1 VRGLW
6 TLLIVHTS
14 QFFAKVNVTKIAAA
28 KSKKVHRTALHSK
41 MTEPNRFFPL
51 LFLLCH
57 VVSIASSFAS
67 RIVQPPSPQ
76 TRHPTNIHLIDV
88 DRIPEI
94 MREALSEP
102 QGKAALLNDI
112 AEASTDILLF
122 SSEPSTILLRLSAV
136 IQRILGLTSDYLPNQ
151 SIRPDEILFN
161 IPVVGASLFY
171 LTKSAVPIIQAQ
183 FVELDELDL
192 TAYKLCFAPVGVTL
206 LQYKS
211 MKATGCFDW
220 VDVGPGRVLIDENEY
235 YRRSGYGHIL
245 RRSSETN
252 DDWKYLYS
260 QYNGTVIKSYKEN
273 VFAVIDREDGMHIDD
288 PKAQGL
294 LGDTRFI
301 CNIEAEERA
310 RLKVEN
316 ENDVGLTD
324 DDQVRDQIA
333 TVSIGEKGAKM
344 LRIDSYELFDLMEH
358 DERLE
363 SSIRLLLLKS
373 LRLKIGNL
381 LCAYDR
387 ESNNNMDG
395 VTYDKTRL
403 SDEEENRTLSL

>member
-1 VRGLW
+1 MPEP
-6 TLLIVHTS
+6 
-14 QFFAKVNVTKIAAA
+14 
-28 KSKKVHRTALHSK
+28 SKLFS
-41 MTEPNRFFPL
+41 L
-51 LFLLCH
+51 LFLSCH
-57 VVSIASSFAS
+57 ISITSSFAS
-67 RIVQPPSPQ
+67 WIVQPPSPTQ
-76 TRHPTNIHLIDV
+76 HPTKIHLINV
-88 DRIPEI
+88 DQIPEI
-94 MREALSEP
+94 VQEALSEP
-102 QGKAALLNDI
+102 KGKAALLNDI
-112 AEASTDILLF
+112 AQASTDILIF
-122 SSEPSTILLRLSAV
+122 SSEPSTIILRLSAV
-136 IQRILGLTSDYLPNQ
+136 IERILGLTSDHLPDQ

-171 LTKSAVPIIQAQ
+171 LTKSAIPILQAQ

-220 VDVGPGRVLIDENEY
+220 VDVSPGQVLIDENED

-245 RRSSETN
+245 RRSSETS
-252 DDWKYLYS
+252 DDWKNLYW
-260 QYNGTVIKSYKEN
+260 QYNGTVIKSYREN
-273 VFAVIDREDGMHIDD
+273 VFAVIDRKGGMHIDD

-310 RLKVEN
+310 SLRVEN
-316 ENDVGLTD
+316 DSDVTHTN

-333 TVSIGEKGAKM
+333 TISIGEKGAKM
-344 LRIDSYELFDLMEH
+344 LRIDSYKLFDLMEH

-373 LRLKIGNL
+373 LKLKIGSL
-381 LCAYDR
+381 LRAYDR
-387 ESNNNMDG
+387 EINNNVNFEHGM
-395 VTYDKTRL
+395 TYDETRL
-403 SDEEENRTLSL
+403 SNEEENRTLSL